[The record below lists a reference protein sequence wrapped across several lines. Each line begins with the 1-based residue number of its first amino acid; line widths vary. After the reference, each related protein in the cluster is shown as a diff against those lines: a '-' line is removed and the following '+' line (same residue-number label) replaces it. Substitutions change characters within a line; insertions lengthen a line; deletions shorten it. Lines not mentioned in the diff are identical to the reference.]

1 MDDDRNLAAAAA
13 RGDQEAFT
21 ALVMRYRRYIY
32 TIAHKIALHEED
44 ALDISQNVL
53 LRLAERMNQY
63 DGRGAFRSW
72 LATMT
77 AREALDHRRRT
88 SRRAIGVDPET
99 LVGLAE
105 QHRPGTPD
113 HPRNRFAATEQR
125 KQVEEAMGT
134 LSAQQRAI
142 FALYLGEEMRPVE
155 IAGQLGVPARQVRV
169 QLHRGIQKIRQV
181 LCEDSEAPERR
192 SSSQSLQ
199 ENLNPMQESDR

>member
-1 MDDDRNLAAAAA
+1 LDDRNLAAAAA

-21 ALVMRYRRYIY
+21 ALVMRYRRYVY
-32 TIAHKIALHEED
+32 TIAYKIVLHEED
-44 ALDISQNVL
+44 ALDISQNVF
-53 LRLAERMNQY
+53 LRLSERVGQY

-88 SRRAIGVDPET
+88 GRRVIGVDPEI
-99 LVGLAE
+99 LLGLAE

-125 KQVEEAMGT
+125 KQVEEALGT

-155 IAGQLGVPARQVRV
+155 IAGQLGLPARQVRV
-169 QLHRGIQKIRQV
+169 QLHRGIQKIRQA
-181 LCEDSEAPERR
+181 LCEESQRPDRR
-192 SSSQSLQ
+192 SSS
-199 ENLNPMQESDR
+199 ENPRETLNPMQESDR